1 MLWPA
6 LRQHPR
12 RGTLS
17 ARSRFLKRAAAG
29 DCDAC
34 DAKTNTT
41 NSASRTR
48 RPLMS
53 YKESHEME
61 GSLKECLRE
70 LVVALGGHDFE
81 VAGDRVTV
89 KDEDRTLTIDLVYEG
104 NRRLGSLDLPMTR
117 VDYAFVGYDEPQA
130 KDFMAHLSQ
139 HMMRAGGG

>member
-1 MLWPA
+1 
-6 LRQHPR
+6 
-12 RGTLS
+12 
-17 ARSRFLKRAAAG
+17 
-29 DCDAC
+29 
-34 DAKTNTT
+34 
-41 NSASRTR
+41 
-48 RPLMS
+48 MS
-53 YKESHEME
+53 YKETHEME

-70 LVVALGGHDFE
+70 LAVALGGHDFE

-89 KDEDRTLTIDLVYEG
+89 KDEGRTLTIDLVYEG